1 MSLLSNTM
9 ELCIYN
15 QRGFCKFGAKCLQK
29 HENKVCE
36 NRSEC
41 TNNDCTERHP
51 RLCRYFCQNGHCN
64 FGEDCAYSHVMDN
77 KVLKMENIEKEVKEL
92 KESKEKLE
100 KLENEVNDLKE
111 DKERMKI
118 ELSNRFEKEVGEMK
132 EEMRMMKLLLMKMH
146 KTIKAG
152 SEVEGKTSKEDE
164 NDKKSKENK
173 KNPFKETYKY

>member
-1 MSLLSNTM
+1 M
-9 ELCIYN
+9 
-15 QRGFCKFGAKCLQK
+15 
-29 HENKVCE
+29 
-36 NRSEC
+36 
-41 TNNDCTERHP
+41 
-51 RLCRYFCQNGHCN
+51 CRYFCQNGHCN

-118 ELSNRFEKEVGEMK
+118 ELSTRFEKEVGEMK

-164 NDKKSKENK
+164 NDKKSKEKEVNVKEKEKKKVEQKFKCEVCDYETNK
-173 KNPFKETYKY
+173 KTHFKETFKY